1 MTCNVY
7 TFVPFS
13 FELFFVFYNTCF
25 VFVCGSV
32 VICIDSARLGRKK
45 ILDDHSVMTM
55 RTEERMQ
62 PIVYCSSIFH
72 LESKNCLSFFF
83 SFFFFYFIF
92 LDVRLSL
99 IDEHENTGTW
109 GLRRIKSI
117 RLIYKKKRCSTWKKR
132 DFFMT
137 VKTRCWILLEG
148 ERFISLFPLTRI
160 EKRVS
165 DWFVVPL
172 SRRNFFSK

>member
-1 MTCNVY
+1 MFDDAMTCNVY

-83 SFFFFYFIF
+83 SFFFFLFHIP
-92 LDVRLSL
+92 
-99 IDEHENTGTW
+99 
-109 GLRRIKSI
+109 
-117 RLIYKKKRCSTWKKR
+117 RCSPFAYR
-132 DFFMT
+132 R
-137 VKTRCWILLEG
+137 TREH
-148 ERFISLFPLTRI
+148 
-160 EKRVS
+160 
-165 DWFVVPL
+165 
-172 SRRNFFSK
+172 RNMRAQKNKINQIDI